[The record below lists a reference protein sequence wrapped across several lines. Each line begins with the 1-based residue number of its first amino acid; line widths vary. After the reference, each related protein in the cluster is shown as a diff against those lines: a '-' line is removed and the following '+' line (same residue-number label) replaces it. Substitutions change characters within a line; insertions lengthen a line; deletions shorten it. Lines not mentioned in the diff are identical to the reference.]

1 MPGDTVVRARINPRI
16 KREAEA
22 VLATKGLSISE
33 VLRQLMLHIIR
44 EKELPFELIIPEA
57 APVKQRKRK
66 MDSIVTEEMRHYSG
80 TKSLNY
86 FGFRGNRAAI
96 SLLYARSEG
105 ASQAEVNEVGRALG
119 SPQENYLNMLH
130 QALKWRHEVSVWD
143 DPPRGG
149 KVYKL
154 FYNPNHNGPGEVAPP
169 DNWKEMNKPKIP
181 PGVTPISYQPHRSS

>member
-1 MPGDTVVRARINPRI
+1 MSADAVVRARINPRI
-16 KREAEA
+16 KRDAEG
-22 VLATKGLSISE
+22 VLAAKGLSISE
-33 VLRQLMLHIIR
+33 VLRQLMLHIVR
-44 EKELPFELIIPEA
+44 EKDLPFELIIRDA
-57 APVKQRKRK
+57 SRKRK
-66 MDSIVTEEMRHYSG
+66 MDSIVTQEMRRYSG
-80 TKSLNY
+80 IKSLNY

-143 DPPRGG
+143 DPLRGG

-154 FYNPNHNGPGEVAPP
+154 VYNPNHNGPGAVAPP
-169 DNWKEMNKPKIP
+169 DNWKEMNIAKISS
-181 PGVTPISYQPHRSS
+181 GTTPIRYQPHRSS